1 MAYHDLDD
9 LLWPWMLNQPRG
21 TSQARGDVLYRVLY
35 APDDGELLR
44 PLWNVGA
51 TFTTCDVAGMVMD
64 GGLPE
69 GTRLR
74 DADGTEWLV
83 RDCALQEAHGARRLA
98 PVETNKT
105 DKIATLREVT
115 GG

>member
-1 MAYHDLDD
+1 
-9 LLWPWMLNQPRG
+9 MLGKPPGVYVGPTR
-21 TSQARGDVLYRVLY
+21 RRDVLFRVLY

-51 TFTTCDVAGMVMD
+51 EFTTWDVAGMVMD
-64 GGLPE
+64 GGLSE

-83 RDCALQEAHGARRLA
+83 RDCALQEADGPRRLA

-105 DKIATLREVT
+105 YRIATLREVT
-115 GG
+115 G

>member
-1 MAYHDLDD
+1 M
-9 LLWPWMLNQPRG
+9 PRRKRPG
-21 TSQARGDVLYRVLY
+21 PVLGQYYGPKHSGRSDVLFRVLY
-35 APDDGELLR
+35 APDDCELLR

-51 TFTTCDVAGMVMD
+51 EFTTWDVAGMVMD

-74 DADGTEWLV
+74 DADGTEWTV
-83 RDCALQEAHGARRLA
+83 RDCALREADGPRLLA

-105 DKIATLREVT
+105 DRIATLREVT
-115 GG
+115 GCLR

>member
-9 LLWPWMLNQPRG
+9 LLWPWMLNRPRG
-21 TSQARGDVLYRVLY
+21 TSRARGDMLYRVLY

-51 TFTTCDVAGMVMD
+51 TFTTWDVAGMLMD
-64 GGLPE
+64 GGLSE

-74 DADGTEWLV
+74 YADGSEWLV
-83 RDCALQEAHGARRLA
+83 QGCALQQVDGPRRLA

-115 GG
+115 G

>member
-51 TFTTCDVAGMVMD
+51 TFTTWDVAGMLMD
-64 GGLPE
+64 GGLSE

-105 DKIATLREVT
+105 DRIATLREVT
-115 GG
+115 G